1 MDYKTI
7 GTNYDGSPI
16 KQPIWESMAPEERVA
31 YAAEAA
37 VISAKGRDLVEVQ
50 ADGSLTGL
58 MDGKPIVRNGGKSP
72 GWARVSEQ

>member
-1 MDYKTI
+1 MDYKVT
-7 GTNYDGSPI
+7 GANYDGSPI
-16 KQPIWESMAPEERVA
+16 KQPIWESMTPEERVV
-31 YAAEAA
+31 YAKEAA
-37 VISAKGRDLVEVQ
+37 SISAKGRDLVEIQ

>member
-16 KQPIWESMAPEERVA
+16 RQPIWESMTPEERVA
-31 YAAEAA
+31 YAEQAA
-37 VISAKGRDLVEVQ
+37 VISAQGRDLAEIQ

-58 MDGKPIVRNGGKSP
+58 MAGKPIASKGGKSP
-72 GWARVSEQ
+72 GWARVSEK

>member
-16 KQPIWESMAPEERVA
+16 KQPIWENMAPEERVA

-58 MDGKPIVRNGGKSP
+58 MDGKPIARKGGKSP

>member
-1 MDYKTI
+1 MGYKLT

-16 KQPIWESMAPEERVA
+16 KQPIWESMTPEERVA
-31 YAAEAA
+31 YAAKAS
-37 VISAKGRDLVEVQ
+37 VISAKSRDLVEVQ

-58 MDGKPIVRNGGKSP
+58 MDGKPIARKGGKSP

>member
-1 MDYKTI
+1 MDYKVT

-16 KQPIWESMAPEERVA
+16 RQPIWESMTPEERLV
-31 YAAEAA
+31 YAEQAA
-37 VISAKGRDLVEVQ
+37 SISAQGRDLVEVQ

-58 MDGKPIVRNGGKSP
+58 MDGRPIASKDGKPL